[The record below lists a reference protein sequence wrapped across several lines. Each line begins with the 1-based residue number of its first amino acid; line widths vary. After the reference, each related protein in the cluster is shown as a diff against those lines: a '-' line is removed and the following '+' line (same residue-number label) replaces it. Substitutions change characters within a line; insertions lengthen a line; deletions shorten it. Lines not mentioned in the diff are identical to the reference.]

1 MFIRSTYIFRTI
13 ILRVMKF
20 VYSFNIHLQNI
31 TQSAMKDAKGLRY
44 DSRSQSEVRCQS
56 FSRFRLFEAPWTV
69 ACQAPLS
76 MGFPRQEY
84 WNRLPFPSPRDLPS
98 LDQTGSP
105 TLQVYSLP
113 SEPPGK
119 SHSYSSCALPVCT
132 FCLFLKGFTVCEI
145 NTSWLLHDMS
155 LSWDQENLLF
165 FSWFEF
171 LECSWC
177 SSSFP

>member
-69 ACQAPLS
+69 ALKVPLS
-76 MGFPRQEY
+76 LGFSRQEY
-84 WNRLPFPSPRDLPS
+84 RMGLPFPSPGDRPNPGIEPRSPILQADSLLSDPS
-98 LDQTGSP
+98 
-105 TLQVYSLP
+105 
-113 SEPPGK
+113 GK
-119 SHSYSSCALPVCT
+119 PMYPYLS
-132 FCLFLKGFTVCEI
+132 
-145 NTSWLLHDMS
+145 TS
-155 LSWDQENLLF
+155 NFYF
-165 FSWFEF
+165 FKS
-171 LECSWC
+171 
-177 SSSFP
+177 